1 MANEYVDMST
11 PALDK
16 KTISC
21 MIAHKKSLKL
31 LSVDEEDNRLSFME
45 SDSKLHANKSE
56 AKLNVKRKPL
66 QIKNFFHDSN
76 PAHNK

>member
-1 MANEYVDMST
+1 MPT
-11 PALDK
+11 PVMDK

-31 LSVDEEDNRLSFME
+31 LSVDEEDNRLSFMD

-76 PAHNK
+76 HVHNREQNK